1 MKRWLQF
8 SIILAVSYLLLAC
21 QVSAPGA
28 AFVSPPPPPATSVPP
43 PAAGKATVVGQVLS
57 LNSRA
62 PLANIPVRLAEV
74 YRQGDQAAMVL
85 DGAFS
90 PGDITDDQGQFV
102 IEDVAP
108 GEYVIIVGDVTAE
121 YEVIAEPPGKARVWE
136 LASDQVL
143 NAGILQVNLG
153 SR

>member
-8 SIILAVSYLLLAC
+8 SIVLVVPYLLLAC
-21 QVSAPGA
+21 QISGSGA
-28 AFVSPPPPPATSVPP
+28 AFVSPPPPPATSIAPP
-43 PAAGKATVVGQVLS
+43 EAGKASIVGQVLS
-57 LNSRA
+57 LNTRA
-62 PLANIPVRLAEV
+62 PLADIPVRLAEV

-90 PGDITDDQGQFV
+90 PGDITDDQGQFT
-102 IEDVAP
+102 IENVAP

-143 NAGILQVNLG
+143 NAGVLQVSLG

>member
-8 SIILAVSYLLLAC
+8 SIVLVVPYLLLAC
-21 QVSAPGA
+21 QISAPDA
-28 AFVSPPPPPATSVPP
+28 AFVSPPPPPATSVAPP
-43 PAAGKATVVGQVLS
+43 EAGKSSIVGQVLS
-57 LNSRA
+57 LSTRA

-90 PGDITDDQGQFV
+90 PGDITDDQGQFA
-102 IEDVAP
+102 IENVAP

-143 NAGILQVNLG
+143 NAGVLQVSLG